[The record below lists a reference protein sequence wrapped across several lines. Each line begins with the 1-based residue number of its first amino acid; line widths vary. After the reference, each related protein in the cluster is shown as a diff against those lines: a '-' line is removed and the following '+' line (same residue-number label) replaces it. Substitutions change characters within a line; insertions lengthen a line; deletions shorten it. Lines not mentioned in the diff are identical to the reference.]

1 MSGLAETKSS
11 SGSYQAAL
19 SQAATRAIGGLR
31 YDWLM
36 SLVGLIF
43 VAGLYLDGWAHNHGR
58 VDDSF
63 FTPWHGFF
71 YGSFAFMSCL
81 LLATISI
88 NRWRRY
94 PWRRVMPLGYTL
106 SLLGM
111 LIFAAGGIG
120 DLIWHEL
127 FGVEK
132 GIEALLSPTHLALAV
147 GVALM
152 IGGPLRAAW
161 QRSSRYP
168 TWRNLT
174 PALLALS
181 ALISIFTF
189 MMMFTHPIAY
199 SLGGARHLDAG
210 REAGQVAGVLGLLTT
225 ALLVCGPT
233 MLVMRRWRLPAGSL
247 MLVWGLNL
255 AAMVIVNYQGRLML
269 YQAGVMLA
277 GIVLIDLLR
286 TRLQPS
292 LHNRG
297 GWRVFALLAPTLY
310 IGSYILALLLT
321 EGSRWSVHL
330 LSGAVF
336 LAGISGWLLSY
347 LLMPPR
353 MPAE

>member
-1 MSGLAETKSS
+1 MSGIAETKTSS
-11 SGSYQAAL
+11 STYPTVL
-19 SQAATRAIGGLR
+19 TPVVTRAIGGLQ

-36 SLVGLIF
+36 SLVSLVF

-58 VDDSF
+58 VDDRF

-71 YGSFAFMSCL
+71 YSSFAIMSCL
-81 LLATISI
+81 LLATIGI
-88 NRWRRY
+88 NRWRQY
-94 PWRRVMPLGYTL
+94 PWRRVMPLGYML

-132 GIEALLSPTHLALAV
+132 GIEALFSPTHLALAV
-147 GVALM
+147 GLALM
-152 IGGPLRAAW
+152 AGGPLRAAW
-161 QRSSRYP
+161 QRPSRYP

-189 MMMFTHPIAY
+189 MTMYAHPIVY
-199 SLGGARHLDAG
+199 NIGGIQHLDVG
-210 REAGQVAGVLGLLTT
+210 RETSQIAGVLGLLTT

-233 MLVMRRWRLPAGSL
+233 MLVMRRWRLPPGSL
-247 MLVWGLNL
+247 TLVWGLNL
-255 AAMVIVNYQGRLML
+255 VAMVLVNYQDHLML
-269 YQAGVMLA
+269 YQAGIMLA

-286 TRLQPS
+286 IRLQPS

-310 IGSYILALLLT
+310 IGSYIIALLLT
-321 EGSRWSVHL
+321 EGTRWSVHI

-336 LAGISGWLLSY
+336 LAGIAGWLLSY